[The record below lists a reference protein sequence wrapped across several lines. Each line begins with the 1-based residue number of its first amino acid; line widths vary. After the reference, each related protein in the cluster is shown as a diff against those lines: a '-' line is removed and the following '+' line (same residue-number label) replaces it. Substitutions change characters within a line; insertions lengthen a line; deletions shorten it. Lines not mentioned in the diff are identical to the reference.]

1 MIVPAVVQE
10 VIDNPRPY
18 LVPADVGRVLNINP
32 DTVRARAR
40 AGVLEFPATVSGS
53 RVRVPKIP
61 FLRWLGYEL

>member
-18 LVPADVGRVLNINP
+18 LVPADVGKVLNINP

-40 AGVLEFPATVSGS
+40 AGVLEFPAMVSGS

-61 FLRWLGYEL
+61 FLR